1 MYVAMTRNGVVHEA
15 AYRVVGWLKKRTRTA
30 GRARR
35 GHHPDGMQHLLAR
48 AVWDVDAVRD
58 HVRDYLVERL
68 GGPEA
73 VLVIDETG
81 DGKKRTA
88 TVGVQRQYT
97 GTSDKIDNAQVAFY
111 LAYAGRHGHGLID
124 RELYLPACW
133 TQDAARRAAAVV
145 PEHAGFCDQA
155 RAGPADAAAGAGYR
169 GAGRLGDRG

>member
-1 MYVAMTRNGVVHEA
+1 
-15 AYRVVGWLKKRTRTA
+15 
-30 GRARR
+30 
-35 GHHPDGMQHLLAR
+35 MQHLLAR

-58 HVRDYLVERL
+58 HVWDYLVERL

-97 GTSDKIDNAQVAFY
+97 GTSDKIDNAQVAVY

-124 RELYLPACW
+124 REAVPAGVLDAGCCPPRGGRGARACW
-133 TQDAARRAAAVV
+133 V
-145 PEHAGFCDQA
+145 CDQA
-155 RAGPADAAAGAGYR
+155 RAGPADAAAGAGCR